1 MQRRRA
7 RTMESGTFDRRR
19 GKGRLKAPGA
29 NPASTIDDISQPGS
43 RCRSNSFASSRGRLS
58 PIQSEAEPGI
68 EWNQDEQVSGVT
80 STQFIVSGS
89 QQQHLVTEATTHFP
103 VSTATPW
110 QNFTMTLNDPTPLV
124 ATSTPLVATASG
136 QTAML
141 FVDQGVQV
149 STAKLPESRVTISQA
164 PVIVLLAAAQATLP
178 QYLPSTSVGGVAVA
192 SPSTQ
197 PLNNISCV
205 TFGRLEAI
213 SDANIT
219 QQQILPVSIAQ
230 QQVHLVSIA
239 QQQVLPA
246 SSVATVIPPKDPEP
260 PVQTS
265 NAGTPLKT
273 KSVSESYLQVL
284 RFLTSKN
291 VRAYMKTH
299 PDFKEKLCKFLLAKK
314 AKMIQEMSGQQ
325 PQQQQRRIL
334 PLLMQEDQPG
344 ERSLRIEEHRSDK
357 TPLEI
362 PRVAESQRG
371 GSGAPDR
378 SRLEEILSSISL
390 TCESSSNQ
398 PLPQSSTMQDVRTR
412 FDRSTLE
419 EILNSITLTGKP
431 ASGQP
436 FLQAS
441 AMQQNRSNLDNA
453 LPMQLGGLDIDID
466 QDITQDLEPD
476 FLLDFNLD
484 NLTGDLNCDDDF
496 LNQF

>member
-29 NPASTIDDISQPGS
+29 NPSSTIDDISQPGS

-68 EWNQDEQVSGVT
+68 EWNQDEQASGAP
-80 STQFIVSGS
+80 SSQFIISGS

-103 VSTATPW
+103 VSAATSW

-136 QTAML
+136 QTAVL
-141 FVDQGVQV
+141 FVEQGVQV
-149 STAKLPESRVTISQA
+149 STAKLPESRGTISQA
-164 PVIVLLAAAQATLP
+164 PVIVLLAAPQATLP

-197 PLNNISCV
+197 PLSNISCV

-219 QQQILPVSIAQ
+219 QQQILPVT
-230 QQVHLVSIA
+230 IA

-246 SSVATVIPPKDPEP
+246 SSVATVIPPKDPKP

-314 AKMIQEMSGQQ
+314 AKMIQEMSDQQ
-325 PQQQQRRIL
+325 PQQQHRRIL

-344 ERSLRIEEHRSDK
+344 ETSRRIEKHRSNE

-362 PRVAESQRG
+362 PRVAQSQRG
-371 GSGAPDR
+371 GSSAPDR

-431 ASGQP
+431 ASNQP

-441 AMQQNRSNLDNA
+441 SMQQNRSNFDNA